1 MPAHIGTFGM
11 RREIAL
17 NKPVIPTVQNPSAPL
32 EAYTSQQKI
41 SEPYSPGSARYR
53 FLEQAY
59 LARK

>member
-17 NKPVIPTVQNPSAPL
+17 SKLLTPTVQNPSAPL
-32 EAYTSQQKI
+32 EAYTSQKQV
-41 SEPYSPGSARYR
+41 SESYSPGSARYH